1 MSPIHCRDGPP
12 AQPSSPVT
20 AEVPNRSGVLLGG
33 SSLLDSQA
41 REPPLAHGSACSCP
55 WAGPSA
61 PGHPR
66 PPRAW
71 TALLGTG
78 PEACPHSLLISVTPQ
93 SSPFYFCGNRATP
106 LRRDQPRHGEDNNA
120 VLGDRRPPGRGWL
133 LLRPRPH
140 TGSRQQGPARSCR
153 RPAGRA
159 ARAEGGRPAGPLCAG
174 AAPAEPPP
182 PARGA
187 SQTCRRPPPQI
198 PGAHAREDARAGAGK
213 ARPTPFAPRP
223 ARLPTALG
231 GPGPAPSRGGQ
242 RACAVARAAVSSEG
256 LKSAGHAQCSFWPW
270 RGGRHIGTARGS
282 RCGQRRAGYSSRRL
296 RSSRAALASPGSAAP
311 PFSGRPPALVP
322 AAHAA
327 AAGPRLSAAAGPG
340 ALRRGSGRRRGALAG
355 P

>member
-187 SQTCRRPPPQI
+187 SQTCRRPPPPKSRARTRGRTRAPERGKPAQRPSRPAPPAFPPLSAGLAPPP
-198 PGAHAREDARAGAGK
+198 PGAASAHV
-213 ARPTPFAPRP
+213 
-223 ARLPTALG
+223 RLP
-231 GPGPAPSRGGQ
+231 
-242 RACAVARAAVSSEG
+242 
-256 LKSAGHAQCSFWPW
+256 
-270 RGGRHIGTARGS
+270 
-282 RCGQRRAGYSSRRL
+282 
-296 RSSRAALASPGSAAP
+296 
-311 PFSGRPPALVP
+311 GRPSPVKV
-322 AAHAA
+322 
-327 AAGPRLSAAAGPG
+327 
-340 ALRRGSGRRRGALAG
+340 
-355 P
+355 